1 MEFFIDNM
9 QKTQAVT
16 SEIIQKITLPGIRSA
31 SGIEVLEG
39 RLFIAGDDSAWLYE
53 LDNKW
58 QLVRKIPLFD
68 SPNSGGEGI
77 PKPLKPDLE
86 AITSFPWK
94 GEMLLLVIGSGSK
107 KNRQDAFLVHPQTAE
122 VRQFA
127 LTGLYD
133 GLRALE
139 GVVGGRRLNVE
150 GLAVAGQELVFLQR
164 GNVSGT
170 NAVVSYLLDDFA
182 SWLEGNGPLPL
193 PRVRVFTL
201 PTAEGY
207 PAGFSGAATLPSRPR
222 LLLFTASVEAT
233 DDEIL
238 DGEMLGSFIG
248 AIDLDSTGPE
258 TMVVSPITEHGI
270 AYRGKVE
277 SISVLEETGEGCTA
291 LAVTDSDGGDSE
303 LLHLQIRW

>member
-1 MEFFIDNM
+1 M

-16 SEIIQKITLPGIRSA
+16 SEIIQKITLPGIHSA

-39 RLFIAGDDSAWLYE
+39 RIFIAGDDSAWLYE
-53 LDNKW
+53 LDSQW

-68 SPNSGGEGI
+68 SQFPGGEGI

-86 AITSFPWK
+86 AITSFPRK
-94 GEMLLLVIGSGSK
+94 GETLLLVIGSGSK
-107 KNRQDAFLVHPQTAE
+107 KNRQDAFLVHPQTGE

-127 LTGLYD
+127 LTALYN

-139 GVVGGRRLNVE
+139 GVVGGRRLNLE
-150 GLAVAGQELVFLQR
+150 GLTVTGQDIVFLQR

-170 NAVVSYLLDDFA
+170 NAVVSYGLDAFT
-182 SWLEGNGPLPL
+182 SWLEGSGHLPL
-193 PRVRVFTL
+193 PQVRAFTL

-238 DGEMLGSFIG
+238 DGQMLGSFIG
-248 AIDLDSTGPE
+248 AIDLDST
-258 TMVVSPITEHGI
+258 VSEPQYISPVTERGV

-277 SISVLEETGEGCTA
+277 SISVLEENDEGCTA

-303 LLHLQIRW
+303 LLLLQIRW